1 MPAIVVPASSSA
13 AAAAAASAAA
23 ASAAPTDAAPLA
35 ADVRIGRWWVRGVVA
50 VLGGIVALNLW
61 VIRLAAADGGVNAEP
76 DYYRKAVAWD
86 AQQAAAAA
94 SAALGWRADGAVAAR
109 AGDLTVLRLRLV
121 DAAGA
126 PVRDAVITVTARWN
140 GDATHA
146 MTGTA
151 IATGDGY
158 TVALPL
164 TRSGLHELRLDATR
178 GGDRF
183 GQVLKV
189 DVPVR

>member
-1 MPAIVVPASSSA
+1 MPAIVVPASPSA
-13 AAAAAASAAA
+13 AT
-23 ASAAPTDAAPLA
+23 ASAAPTNATPLA

-50 VLGGIVALNLW
+50 VLAGIVALNLW

-94 SAALGWRADGAVAAR
+94 SAALGWRAEGAVAAR
-109 AGDLTVLRLRLV
+109 TGDLTVLRLRLV

-126 PVRDAVITVTARWN
+126 PVREAAITVTVRWN

-146 MTGTA
+146 VTGTA
-151 IATGDGY
+151 IAAGEGY

-178 GGDRF
+178 GSDRF
-183 GQVLKV
+183 GQVLKF